1 MQRHYYI
8 SDNIDE
14 LDELERELEAGGLAR
29 TQIHVL
35 SEMDQ
40 QVAER
45 QLPEVEAVL
54 RQDVVHGTEIGALVG
69 LLIAS
74 VVLLFAYLSGLAG
87 TVTWVPFIFLAVV
100 VLGFC
105 TWEGGLFGIQVP
117 NSNFSRFADTLA
129 AGKHVLFVDVDGRQE
144 SLLEQVVGRHP
155 QLQVAGHGQAM
166 PQWVLEA
173 QNKWLHFIKVMP

>member
-1 MQRHYYI
+1 VKRHYYI

-14 LDELERELEAGGLAR
+14 LDALEQELEAGGLAR

-40 QVAER
+40 QVEER

-54 RQDVVHGTEIGALVG
+54 RQDVVHGTEVGALVG

-74 VVLLFAYLSGLAG
+74 AVLLFAYLSGLTE

-117 NSNFSRFADTLA
+117 NTHFRRFADTLA
-129 AGKHVLFVDVDGRQE
+129 MGKHVLFVDVEERQE
-144 SLLEQVVGRHP
+144 SMLQGVISSHP
-155 QLQVAGHGQAM
+155 QLQLAGDGAANPH
-166 PQWVLEA
+166 WFVEA
-173 QNKWLHFIKVMP
+173 QNKWLSFIKSMP

>member
-1 MQRHYYI
+1 MNRHYYI
-8 SDNIDE
+8 TDDIDDLEVIEYE
-14 LDELERELEAGGLAR
+14 LKVAGLAR

-40 QVAER
+40 QVSER

-54 RQDVVHGTEIGALVG
+54 RQDVVRGTEMGALVG

-74 VVLLFAYLSGLAG
+74 AVLLFAYLSGIPES
-87 TVTWVPFIFLAVV
+87 VTWVPFIFLAVV

-117 NSNFSRFADTLA
+117 NSQFSRFADSLS
-129 AGKHVLFVDVDGRQE
+129 AGRDVLFVDVEGQQE
-144 SLLEQVVGRHP
+144 AVLERVVDQHP
-155 QLQVAGHGQAM
+155 QLQLAGSGLATPH
-166 PQWVLEA
+166 WFLEA
-173 QNKWLHFIKVMP
+173 QNKWQHFIKVMP

>member
-1 MQRHYYI
+1 MKRHYYI

-14 LDELERELEAGGLAR
+14 LDALEQELEAGGFTR

-40 QVAER
+40 QVEER

-54 RQDVVHGTEIGALVG
+54 RKDVVHGTEVGALVG
-69 LLIAS
+69 LLAACA
-74 VVLLFAYLSGLAG
+74 VLLFAYLSGLAG

-105 TWEGGLFGIQVP
+105 TWEGGLLGIQLP
-117 NSNFSRFADTLA
+117 NSNFSRFEDALA
-129 AGKHVLFVDVDGRQE
+129 AGQHVLFVDTEARQE
-144 SLLEQVVGRHP
+144 SLLERVVGRYP
-155 QLQVAGHGQAM
+155 QLQMAGDGEAT
-166 PQWVLEA
+166 PQWLLGA
-173 QNKWLHFIKVMP
+173 QNKWQHFIKVMP